1 MSPLSRLW
9 RRSRSRIDNREVAA
23 SPNTSVVNSFKSTSL
38 RKVDT
43 LTPSASTQA
52 GDQAKT
58 VITSSIATLDSSTT
72 SAASETLSIPTS
84 LTQPAPGVLQ
94 TPHVRPNRCEEKAWN
109 EPKLPKPYA
118 TTFDLWEDALI
129 YLNKSGKGEDI
140 VPIEMLAGELNG
152 DPRKKPDAKKLAIE
166 LQKEVEGRFKEEQPD
181 SKATRIIEK
190 FLPVLMKF
198 AAVVDVA
205 VNVDPF
211 HAALPWAAVRF
222 VLIGLAGYTELR
234 SQLLATLTIV
244 ASLFVQ
250 CDRYQQLYF
259 TPDPALRPRED
270 AMESLKSSI
279 VQAYA
284 TSQLFLSFNLRQ
296 QRKKTGHLTAVFK
309 VGEVESYVNELSK
322 CGEKLLEAAEFC
334 ENCCNFSN
342 RSSVLELLEIAKASH
357 RGIQDQIQ
365 IVLDRIDDKE
375 RTQLLEWISPVQY
388 GKHHKRVKEDRVLG
402 TCEWLLHNNKFREW
416 DAANSSVVLWLQGS
430 PGVGK
435 TFLTS
440 KVIDHSHGRLKN
452 LPNQEGFA
460 FFYCDRNDEERRDPL
475 HVLKSY
481 VRQLS
486 TTVEKPSYMRP
497 QLLALCKSRMQ
508 EASEL
513 SFDDCA
519 KQLLESINLYQK
531 TTLVLDALDECKPDS
546 RRKIIKTIEGLLSKS
561 ERPVKVFIS
570 SRPDRDIRSSFLDR
584 PNIEIQATH
593 NEEDIRKFVNEE
605 IINHGGWEDMSADL
619 QEEIIMVL
627 LNNSQGMFQWVSLQ
641 INQLLS
647 LETEEAI
654 LDRLGK
660 LPPDLK
666 TAYDEIYKGIE
677 KRHGY
682 DRALAENAL
691 RWVMCAQRPLRS
703 EELLAAL
710 CLNPEKDP
718 FGLSKI
724 ITESQLLHLC
734 NNLLVIDSQRN
745 VWRFSHLSV
754 AEYFEDS
761 HWSRSNAHSYAGKVC
776 LKLLIETYKDLDYLD
791 NNLDKK
797 PNDSRDGHGSNYYN
811 TLDLRHPF
819 NNYAQDYWIFH
830 TRAQEGETVDPTLT
844 QLLKYFLGSPNQSS
858 LLYRRWHR
866 HTSLGNRK
874 LTDWFAGDND
884 SKWVS
889 KTLIASA
896 NVALFVM
903 CRSSFYNVL
912 LDWWNDE
919 DLELSHVC
927 EAGYNL
933 LELAV
938 FARCKPICE
947 NLVNRAVAAGLHIGG
962 FIDRALIRA
971 ARINRLEIA
980 KLLVSKGADVNVH
993 LLDDNHSFHVSA
1005 LLEAAEHGDLELVK
1019 FLVQSGADVN
1029 LEHDNQQDTALSIAG
1044 FMGHFEIVKFLV
1056 QSGADVNMRLQCGMS
1071 GSALA
1076 VATKDIQEFLVKEA
1090 GADVDL
1096 QLPGC
1101 ITGSALASQSS
1112 VSTAE
1117 FLVKEAGADVNLQL
1131 QYGFYGSALAAAVQ
1145 NYKTELIMFLV
1156 KEAGADV
1163 NLQLQYGDYGSA
1175 LGSAA
1180 CCMTTEMAELLVNE
1194 MGADVNLH
1202 IEYGDFGSALAM
1214 AVARG
1219 RVKIIEFLLDAGAD
1233 VNQQIRNGR
1242 CGSALAVAAYCGEKE
1257 IAAVLIKAG
1266 ADVNLV
1272 LENGPFRTA
1281 LQAAQAAPGYRPVQL
1296 QWRRGDAR
1304 IERDRAEIAELLRH
1318 HGATD
1323 EVT

>member
-1 MSPLSRLW
+1 MSSLSRLW
-9 RRSRSRIDNREVAA
+9 RRRRSRIDSREVAA
-23 SPNTSVVNSFKSTSL
+23 SPNTSVVKPCRSTSP
-38 RKVDT
+38 RKANT

-52 GDQAKT
+52 GGQVKT
-58 VITSSIATLDSSTT
+58 VITSSIATLDSSTA
-72 SAASETLSIPTS
+72 SAASGTS
-84 LTQPAPGVLQ
+84 LLPTCPSQPAPGVLPA
-94 TPHVRPNRCEEKAWN
+94 PHVRPNQCEEKARN
-109 EPKLPKPYA
+109 EPKLPAPYA
-118 TTFDLWEDALI
+118 TTFELWEDALG

-140 VPIEMLAGELNG
+140 VPIEMLVGELNG
-152 DPRKKPDAKKLAIE
+152 DPCKRPDAKKLAIE
-166 LQKEVEGRFKEEQPD
+166 LQKEVEGRFKEQQPD
-181 SKATRIIEK
+181 GRATRTIEK

-270 AMESLKSSI
+270 AMESLKASI

-284 TSQLFLSFNLRQ
+284 QSQLFLSFNLQQ
-296 QRKKTGHLTAVFK
+296 QRNKTGHLAAVFK
-309 VGEVESYVNELSK
+309 VGDVESYVNKLSK

-342 RSSVLELLEIAKASH
+342 RASVLELLEIAKASH
-357 RGIQDQIQ
+357 RGIQDQIK

-375 RTQLLEWISPVQY
+375 RTELLEWISPVQY

-402 TCEWLLHNNKFREW
+402 TCEWLLQTKKFCEW

-452 LPNQEGFA
+452 SPNQDGFA
-460 FFYCDRNDEERRDPL
+460 FFYCDRNDEERREPL

-497 QLLALCKSRMQ
+497 QLLALCKSRML

-519 KQLLESINLYQK
+519 AQLLESINLYEK

-546 RRKIIKTIEGLLSKS
+546 RRKIIKTIEGILSKS

-570 SRPDRDIRSSFLDR
+570 SRPDRDIRSSFLDK

-605 IINHGGWEDMSADL
+605 IVNHGGWEDMSVDL
-619 QEEIIMVL
+619 QENIVTVL

-666 TAYDEIYKGIE
+666 TAYDEIYKRIE

-703 EELLAAL
+703 QELLAAL

-734 NNLLVIDSQRN
+734 NNLLVIDSQRS

-754 AEYFEDS
+754 AEYFEES

-776 LKLLIETYKDLDYLD
+776 LKLLIETYKDLDDLD
-791 NNLDKK
+791 KDILKK
-797 PNDSRDGHGSNYYN
+797 PNDRPRDDHSSGYH

-819 NNYAQDYWIFH
+819 NIYAQDYWINH
-830 TRAQEGETVDPTLT
+830 IQAQEGEAVDPTLT

-858 LLYRRWHR
+858 PLYRRWHR
-866 HTSLGNRK
+866 HITGQ
-874 LTDWFAGDND
+874 LTDWLANKDGIQR
-884 SKWVS
+884 VS
-889 KTLIASA
+889 KTNIAPA

-903 CRSSFYNVL
+903 CRFSFYNAL

-919 DLELSHVC
+919 DLGLSHIC
-927 EAGYNL
+927 EEGYNL

-938 FARCKPICE
+938 VARCQPICE
-947 NLVNRAVAAGLHIGG
+947 NLVKRSVAANLHLGD
-962 FIDRALIRA
+962 FLDRALIRA

-980 KLLVSKGADVNVH
+980 KLLVSNGANVNVH
-993 LLDDNHSFHVSA
+993 ISYGKGDDDYSNQITA
-1005 LLEAAEHGDLELVK
+1005 LSEAAGHGDLELVK

-1029 LEHDNQQDTALSIAG
+1029 LEYDKQEHTALSAAG
-1044 FMGHFEIVKFLV
+1044 NNGHLDIVKFLV
-1056 QSGADVNMRLQCGMS
+1056 RAGADVNMCLNYSLG

-1076 VATKDIQEFLVKEA
+1076 VSTREVQEFLVKEA

-1096 QLPGC
+1096 QLPGLC
-1101 ITGSALASQSS
+1101 GSALTAQSS
-1112 VSTAE
+1112 VEKAE
-1117 FLVKEAGADVNLQL
+1117 FLVKVAGADANLQL
-1131 QYGFYGSALAAAVQ
+1131 QSGCYGSALAAAIQ
-1145 NYKTELIMFLV
+1145 NYRTDLIMFLV

-1163 NLQLQYGDYGSA
+1163 NLQLKYGDYGSA

-1180 CCMTTEMAELLVNE
+1180 CCMTTDMVELLVNE
-1194 MGADVNLH
+1194 LGADVNLH
-1202 IEYGDFGSALAM
+1202 IEHGDFGSALAM

-1219 RVKIIEFLLDAGAD
+1219 RVKVIEFLLDAGAD
-1233 VNQQIRNGR
+1233 INQQIRNGR
-1242 CGSALAVAAYCGEKE
+1242 CGSALALAAYCAEKE
-1257 IAAVLIKAG
+1257 VATLLIKAG

-1281 LQAAQAAPGYRPVQL
+1281 LQAAQAALEYRPVQL
-1296 QWRRGDAR
+1296 EWRRGDAR
-1304 IERDRAEIAELLRH
+1304 IEKDRAEIAELLRL

-1323 EVT
+1323 EVS